1 MKRTRIDG
9 SVADW
14 SRALLLA
21 AAVWM
26 AGGEALAQAGQDEP
40 TSQEQAQEQRQEM
53 DSERQEVF
61 VDEVFVEG
69 EVPAIPTSNTVA
81 AKLPL
86 SLRETPAS
94 VSVVGSPVLEEQRA
108 FILGDALRNASGVN
122 VQTGNGVY
130 DFFVVRGLDSVS
142 SGLILF
148 DGAPEPETSFYPVY
162 NLEQVE
168 VLKGPAAFL
177 YGGSPLGGTVNM
189 VRKQPLGDS
198 FLRFGVSGGSFST
211 VQGTLDGNVANSSD
225 TLRFRVNSLWQS
237 SDNYRDDKE
246 SEMRAINPSLTWR
259 PSGRTSVNFN
269 LERVEAEFK
278 TDAGLPI
285 LLTNEVADVPRT
297 RAYESPYDISDQD
310 ILRFQVDIETR
321 FSDSFVLRNK
331 TYYRDFEWES
341 RGTIFN
347 GVFPVPVPGV
357 GVRDVLFRSLLSLDD
372 NQEFVGN
379 QLEGLWRFRTGN
391 VTHNLLA
398 GVEVARLSDEFT
410 FVPGFLPGIDLLN
423 PVETA
428 AGPIQPIPGQS
439 FAADAR
445 TDILAPY
452 VVDQIVFGERF
463 QLLLGAR
470 HDRLDFQDDA
480 TRTARDDSE
489 LSPMVGVVVSPS
501 STLSFY
507 ASASE
512 AFAPQSTFVV
522 GEERVP
528 EESRQVEAGVK
539 KGAFGDRLRWGVALY
554 QIERENIAIPDD
566 NGITQQTGAQRSRGA
581 ELEITSEPRPGTR
594 TLFSYAYNDAELTE
608 FTENV
613 QVSFQPP
620 IFVVIDHTG
629 NRPAFA
635 PEHIANLWVT
645 QRLGGGFGLGF
656 GGRYVGEQFIA
667 ENNLFAI
674 DDYFTVDAALYYDRG
689 PWGVNVNFK
698 NITDEEY
705 LTRGFGGTSVIPAP
719 GFATYAGFHYNF

>member
-1 MKRTRIDG
+1 MNRDRIAG
-9 SVADW
+9 SVVLW
-14 SRALLLA
+14 GRALLLA
-21 AAVWM
+21 AALI
-26 AGGEALAQAGQDEP
+26 AGGAGAALAQEGQEEEAAEPQGGQAGQEDE
-40 TSQEQAQEQRQEM
+40 AQR
-53 DSERQEVF
+53 EVF
-61 VDEVFVEG
+61 VDEVFVQG
-69 EVPAIPTSNTVA
+69 EVPAIPTSNTVT

-94 VSVVGSPVLEEQRA
+94 VSVVGSPVFEEQQS

-189 VRKQPLGDS
+189 VRKQPVDGS
-198 FLRFGVSGGSFST
+198 FLRFGASGGSFST
-211 VQGTLDGNVANSSD
+211 VSGNLDGNLANSSD
-225 TLRFRVNSLWQS
+225 TLRFRFNSLWQS
-237 SDNYRDDKE
+237 SDNYRDDKA
-246 SEMRAINPSLTWR
+246 SEVRAINPALTWR
-259 PSGRTSVNFN
+259 PSGRTAINFN
-269 LERVEAEFK
+269 LERVEAEYK

-285 LLTNEVADVPRT
+285 LLNNQVADVPRT
-297 RAYESPYDISDQD
+297 RSYQSPYDISDQD
-310 ILRFQVDIETR
+310 ILRFQVDVETR

-331 TYYRDFEWES
+331 TYYRELEWDS

-357 GVRDVLFRSLLSLDD
+357 GARDVLFRSLLSLDD
-372 NQEFVGN
+372 TQEFVGN

-398 GVEVARLSDEFT
+398 GVEVARLADEFT

-428 AGPIQPIPGQS
+428 AGPVQPIPGQS

-445 TDILAPY
+445 TDVLAPY

-463 QLLLGAR
+463 QLLVGAR

-480 TRTARDDSE
+480 TFTEREDSE
-489 LSPMVGVVVSPS
+489 LSPMVGIVVSPS
-501 STLSFY
+501 ATLSLY

-539 KGAFGDRLRWGVALY
+539 KGALGNRLRWGVALY

-566 NGITQQTGAQRSRGA
+566 NGITQQTGTQRSRGA
-581 ELEITSEPRPGTR
+581 ELEIATEPRPGTR
-594 TLFSYAYNDAELTE
+594 TLFSYSYNDAELTE
-608 FTENV
+608 FTERV

-645 QRLGGGFGLGF
+645 QRLGGGFEIGL
-656 GGRYVGEQFIA
+656 GGRYVSEQFIA
-667 ENNLFAI
+667 ENNAFAI
-674 DDYFTVDAALYYDRG
+674 DDYATVDAALYYDRG
-689 PWGVNVNFK
+689 PWGLNLNFK
-698 NITDEEY
+698 NVTDEEY
-705 LTRGFGGTSVIPAP
+705 LTRGFGGTSVIPAA
-719 GFATYAGFHYNF
+719 GFATYAGVHYNF

>member
-1 MKRTRIDG
+1 MERNRIAG

-14 SRALLLA
+14 GRALLLTAAVLTASGPVWAQEGQDDQA
-21 AAVWM
+21 AA
-26 AGGEALAQAGQDEP
+26 QGQTQPDA
-40 TSQEQAQEQRQEM
+40 EQK
-53 DSERQEVF
+53 EVF
-61 VDEVFVEG
+61 VDEVFVQG
-69 EVPAIPTSNTVA
+69 EIPAIPTSNTVA

-94 VSVVGSPVLEEQRA
+94 VSVVGSPVLKEQQS
-108 FILGDALRNASGVN
+108 FILGDALRNVSGVN
-122 VQTGNGVY
+122 VQTGNGAF

-189 VRKQPLGDS
+189 VRKQPLDGS
-198 FLRFGVSGGSFST
+198 FLRFGASGGSFST
-211 VQGTLDGNVANSSD
+211 VNGTLDGNIANSSD

-237 SDNYRDDKE
+237 SDNYRDDKA
-246 SEMRAINPSLTWR
+246 SELRAINPALTWR

-269 LERVEAEFK
+269 LESVEAEYR

-285 LLTNEVADVPRT
+285 LLNNEVADVPRT
-297 RAYESPYDISDQD
+297 RSYQSPFDLSDQD
-310 ILRFQVDIETR
+310 ILRFQVDVETR

-331 TYYRDFEWES
+331 TYYRDFDWVS

-347 GVFPVPVPGV
+347 GVFPVPIPGV
-357 GVRDVLFRSLLSLDD
+357 GVRDVVFRSLLSLDD
-372 NQEFVGN
+372 TQQFVGN
-379 QLEGLWRFRTGN
+379 QLEGLWRLRTGN
-391 VTHNLLA
+391 ITHNLLA
-398 GVEVARLSDEFT
+398 GVEVARLADEFT

-439 FAADAR
+439 FAADAQ
-445 TDILAPY
+445 TDVLAPY

-470 HDRLDFQDDA
+470 HDSLDFQDDIS
-480 TRTARDDSE
+480 RTGRDDSE

-528 EESRQVEAGVK
+528 EESQQVEAGLK
-539 KGAFGDRLRWGVALY
+539 KGAFGDRLQLSMALY
-554 QIERENIAIPDD
+554 QIDRENIAIPDD
-566 NGITQQTGAQRSRGA
+566 NGITQQTGSQRSRGA
-581 ELEITSEPRPGTR
+581 ELEVTAEPRPGMR
-594 TLFSYAYNDAELTE
+594 TLFAYAYNDAELTE
-608 FTENV
+608 FNERI

-620 IFVVIDHTG
+620 IFVVLEHTG

-645 QRLGGGFGLGF
+645 QRLSGGFGLGL
-656 GGRYVGEQFIA
+656 GGRYVSEQFIG

-689 PWGVNVNFK
+689 PWGLNLNFK
-698 NITDEEY
+698 NVTDEEY
-705 LTRGFGGTSVIPAP
+705 LTRGFGGTSVIPAA
-719 GFATYAGFHYNF
+719 GFATYAGIHYNF

>member
-1 MKRTRIDG
+1 MERNRIAG
-9 SVADW
+9 SVENGC
-14 SRALLLA
+14 RALFAGLLA
-21 AAVWM
+21 AVLLS
-26 AGGEALAQAGQDEP
+26 AGPAALAQETQEAQAPAQAGEE
-40 TSQEQAQEQRQEM
+40 EQK
-53 DSERQEVF
+53 EVF
-61 VDEVFVEG
+61 VDEVFVPG
-69 EVPAIPTSNTVA
+69 EIPAIPTSNTVA

-94 VSVVGSPVLEEQRA
+94 VSVVGSPVFEEQQS
-108 FILGDALRNASGVN
+108 FILGDALRNVSGVN
-122 VQTGNGVY
+122 VQTGNGAF

-189 VRKQPLGDS
+189 VRKQPLDGS
-198 FLRFGVSGGSFST
+198 FLRFGASGGSFST
-211 VQGTLDGNVANSSD
+211 VNGTLDGNIANSSD

-246 SEMRAINPSLTWR
+246 SELRAINPALTWR
-259 PSGRTSVNFN
+259 PSARTSVNFN
-269 LERVEAEFK
+269 LESVQAEYT

-285 LLTNEVADVPRT
+285 LLNNEVADVDRT
-297 RAYESPYDISDQD
+297 RSYQSPFDVSDQD
-310 ILRFQVDIETR
+310 ILRFQVDVETR

-331 TYYRDFEWES
+331 TYYRDFDWVS

-347 GVFPVPVPGV
+347 GVFPVPIPGV
-357 GVRDVLFRSLLSLDD
+357 GARDVVFRSLLSLDD
-372 NQEFVGN
+372 TQQFVGN
-379 QLEGLWRFRTGN
+379 QLEGLWRLRTGN

-398 GVEVARLSDEFT
+398 GVEVARHSDEYT

-428 AGPIQPIPGQS
+428 AGPIQPIPGQA
-439 FAADAR
+439 FAADTR
-445 TDILAPY
+445 TDVLAPY

-470 HDRLDFQDDA
+470 HDSLDFQDDVS
-480 TRTARDDSE
+480 RTGRDDSQ

-528 EESRQVEAGVK
+528 EESRQVEAGIK
-539 KGAFGDRLRWGVALY
+539 KGAFGDRLMLSVALY
-554 QIERENIAIPDD
+554 QIDRENIAIPDD
-566 NGITQQTGAQRSRGA
+566 NGITQQTGSQRSRGA
-581 ELEITSEPRPGTR
+581 ELEVTAEPRPGTR
-594 TLFSYAYNDAELTE
+594 TLFAYAYNDAELTE
-608 FTENV
+608 FTERI

-620 IFVVIDHTG
+620 IFVVLEHTG

-645 QRLGGGFGLGF
+645 QRLGGGFGLGL
-656 GGRYVGEQFIA
+656 GGRYVGEQFIG
-667 ENNLFAI
+667 ENNTFTI

-689 PWGVNVNFK
+689 PWSLNLNLKNV
-698 NITDEEY
+698 TDEEY
-705 LTRGFGGTSVIPAP
+705 LTRGFGGTSVIPAA

>member
-1 MKRTRIDG
+1 MERNRIAG
-9 SVADW
+9 SVEDW
-14 SRALLLA
+14 GRALLLA
-21 AAVWM
+21 AAVVLS
-26 AGGEALAQAGQDEP
+26 GGPLTAQEDPDDQAGQG
-40 TSQEQAQEQRQEM
+40 QAQEEEAEQK
-53 DSERQEVF
+53 EVF
-61 VDEVFVEG
+61 VDEVFVQG
-69 EVPAIPTSNTVA
+69 EIPAIPTSNTVA

-94 VSVVGSPVLEEQRA
+94 VSVVGSPVFEEQRS

-122 VQTGNGVY
+122 VQTGNGAF

-189 VRKQPLGDS
+189 VRKQPLDGS
-198 FLRFGVSGGSFST
+198 FLRLGVSGGSFST

-246 SEMRAINPSLTWR
+246 SEVRAINPSLTWR

-269 LERVEAEFK
+269 LERVEAEYE

-285 LLTNEVADVPRT
+285 LLSNQVADVPRT
-297 RAYESPYDISDQD
+297 RSYQSPFDVSDQD
-310 ILRFQVDIETR
+310 ILRFQVDVETR

-331 TYYRDFEWES
+331 TYYRDFDWVS
-341 RGTIFN
+341 RGTTFN
-347 GVFPVPVPGV
+347 GVFPVPIPGV
-357 GVRDVLFRSLLSLDD
+357 GARDMVFRSLLSLDD
-372 NQEFVGN
+372 TQEFVGN
-379 QLEGLWRFRTGN
+379 QLEGLWRLRTGN

-410 FVPGFLPGIDLLN
+410 FVPAFLPPIDLLN

-428 AGPIQPIPGQS
+428 AGPVQPIPGFA
-439 FAADAR
+439 FAADAE
-445 TDILAPY
+445 TNVLAPY

-470 HDRLDFQDDA
+470 HDSLDFQDDVS
-480 TRTARDDSE
+480 RTERDDSQ

-539 KGAFGDRLRWGVALY
+539 KGAFGDRLRWSVALY
-554 QIERENIAIPDD
+554 QIDRENIGIPDD
-566 NGITQQTGAQRSRGA
+566 NGFTQQTGSQRSRGA
-581 ELEITSEPRPGTR
+581 ELEVTAEPRPGTR
-594 TLFSYAYNDAELTE
+594 TLFAYAYNDAELTE
-608 FTENV
+608 FTERI
-613 QVSFQPP
+613 QVSLQPP
-620 IFVVIDHTG
+620 FFVTLDHTG

-645 QRLGGGFGLGF
+645 QRLGGGFGLGL
-656 GGRYVGEQFIA
+656 GGRYVSEQFIA
-667 ENNLFAI
+667 ESNQFAI
-674 DDYFTVDAALYYDRG
+674 DDYATVDAALYYDRG
-689 PWGVNVNFK
+689 PWGVNLNLK
-698 NITDEEY
+698 NVTDEEY
-705 LTRGFGGTSVIPAP
+705 LTRGFGGTSVIPAA